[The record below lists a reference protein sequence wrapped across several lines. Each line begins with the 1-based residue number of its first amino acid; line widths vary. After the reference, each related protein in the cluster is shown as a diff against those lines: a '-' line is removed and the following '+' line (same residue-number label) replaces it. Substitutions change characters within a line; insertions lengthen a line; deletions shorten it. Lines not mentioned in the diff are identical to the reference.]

1 MTPLLLLP
9 PLAVAALLLTVA
21 LGRVIAQREA
31 AMGLSMLLMGL
42 VLYAA
47 TSLDRWWVV
56 GLVAS
61 AQAIAAGAMAL
72 RVRRFGR

>member
-9 PLAVAALLLTVA
+9 PLAFAALLLTVA

-31 AMGLSMLLMGL
+31 AMGLSMLLLGL
-42 VLYAA
+42 LLYA
-47 TSLDRWWVV
+47 TTDLGRWWVV
-56 GLVAS
+56 GLVAA
-61 AQAIAAGAMAL
+61 AQAIAACIVAL